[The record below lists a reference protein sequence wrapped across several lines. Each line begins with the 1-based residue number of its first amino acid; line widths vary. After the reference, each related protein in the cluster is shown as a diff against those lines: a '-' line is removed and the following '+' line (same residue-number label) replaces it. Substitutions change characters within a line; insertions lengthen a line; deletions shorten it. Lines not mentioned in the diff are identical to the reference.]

1 MEPPIKKAKLTSGIK
16 DDVTIPCVMV
26 LETLVK
32 LTADQHCKFQ
42 LNNHAVKKQELPFAQ
57 NPWFYK
63 QKHLKKTVLKR
74 AKKSAFRKDSCKQL
88 VVEAYRVRA
97 EQLKNSTKL
106 FEVEYIANFKMIS
119 SIRYYLVKWV
129 GWPMEA
135 NTWEPADNLSC
146 PNLIHDFHED
156 YTKQLNLFL
165 KERKL
170 SWNKLFVQQKKE
182 KGVFQKLFESTPTNF
197 KYVSLYAE
205 EKRKVL
211 YQLQMWQKRINEI
224 SKSMPLIAV
233 ENEVDLCSF
242 PPEFEYVESNITGK
256 DVFIPTDP
264 LIGCDCTNGCTF
276 RLLSNGCCPGIHKG
290 RVPYANKLVK
300 IKPGKAI
307 FECNKRCK
315 CGVDCPNRVVQHGPR
330 NALSIYRTSN
340 GKGWGVKTLQF
351 IPKGTFVME
360 YVGEVITNDEAEKR
374 GKQYDNDGIT
384 YLFDLDYYDSENPL
398 TVDATRYGNISHFVN
413 HSCSPNLQVY
423 NVFINNLDPS
433 LPRIAL
439 FAKCNIGTNEEL
451 TFDYQMTGDNT
462 TDTANSSSIKRTR
475 CLCASPNCREWL
487 V

>member
-1 MEPPIKKAKLTSGIK
+1 
-16 DDVTIPCVMV
+16 
-26 LETLVK
+26 
-32 LTADQHCKFQ
+32 
-42 LNNHAVKKQELPFAQ
+42 
-57 NPWFYK
+57 
-63 QKHLKKTVLKR
+63 
-74 AKKSAFRKDSCKQL
+74 
-88 VVEAYRVRA
+88 
-97 EQLKNSTKL
+97 
-106 FEVEYIANFKMIS
+106 
-119 SIRYYLVKWV
+119 YYLVKWV

-156 YTKQLNLFL
+156 YTKQLNKFL

-170 SWNKLFVQQKKE
+170 SWKTTRTLFRNLDKYIKFTGKNELVTPEAMVSEIQPWLKYNWFKDLLTLKVNLALFPFFYSCSCNRKKR
-182 KGVFQKLFESTPTNF
+182 KVFSKNF
-197 KYVSLYAE
+197 LNRHRQILIYAE

-211 YQLQMWQKRINEI
+211 HQLQMWQKRINEI

-256 DVFIPTDP
+256 DVIIPTDP
-264 LIGCDCTNGCTF
+264 LIGCDCTNGCTS
-276 RLLSNGCCPGIHKG
+276 RLISNGCCPGIHKG
-290 RVPYANKLVK
+290 RAPYANKLVK

-307 FECNKRCK
+307 FECNRRCK

-360 YVGEVITNDEAEKR
+360 YVGEVITNDEAERR
-374 GKQYDNDGIT
+374 GKQYDNNGIT

-462 TDTANSSSIKRTR
+462 TVYDKTIRNRYLAYATDTTNPSSIKRTR